1 MLKKVIGLVMSMAM
15 IIGCMPATLAQAAQV
30 DDNAAQTQDSA
41 ELQSGSEFDPETVM
55 WTNNPI
61 ENVLAQE
68 GIYKTVKDV
77 NPNADKKDTDVQNPY
92 ASNGD
97 NYNGWEYSEFV
108 WTNYYPVGNG
118 RMAGMVAGGIDNE
131 VIQINEDTC
140 WDGSPYGTLKDEGGN
155 TLTTIAQTNA
165 ATGKITTERSDE
177 RKRGGRVEILQR
189 RERGRNSG

>member
-92 ASNGD
+92 ASQGD

-140 WDGSPYGTLKDEGGN
+140 WDGSPYGTLTNENGDVIT
-155 TLTTIAQTNA
+155 TLEQTNA
-165 ATGKITTERSDE
+165 AQKITTEDPTS
-177 RKRGGRVEILQR
+177 GSVE
-189 RERGRNSG
+189 G